1 MIKVKI
7 KVSDLV
13 VILSGRAGG
22 PVEVG
27 EGGGHH
33 RSHHT
38 SLPAFLLAT
47 VPGSQVPIMG
57 ETKDVALQ
65 WLR

>member
-1 MIKVKI
+1 M
-7 KVSDLV
+7 
-13 VILSGRAGG
+13 
-22 PVEVG
+22 EVG

-33 RSHHT
+33 GSHHT
-38 SLPAFLLAT
+38 SFATLLLAT

-57 ETKDVALQ
+57 ETKDVALR

>member
-1 MIKVKI
+1 MIPSVAH
-7 KVSDLV
+7 LV
-13 VILSGRAGG
+13 VVLPSRAGG

-33 RSHHT
+33 GSHHA
-38 SLPAFLLAT
+38 SLPALLLAA
-47 VPGSQVPIMG
+47 VPCSKVPVVG

-65 WLR
+65 GLKSN